1 MEALLI
7 IPVIIVLA
15 IILRLIAGGMDHD
28 RVDRYISERSGK
40 VIEKSW
46 DPFGKG
52 WFGDKDNRIYQIKY
66 EDADG
71 KIHQATCKTS
81 LLSGVYLTE
90 DRIVGTPGVHE
101 HDSVTNDLLEENR
114 RLRQEIEALK
124 KNRKEC

>member
-1 MEALLI
+1 MEVLLI
-7 IPVIIVLA
+7 IPVIIILA
-15 IILRLIAGGMDHD
+15 IVIRLFAGGMDHD
-28 RVDRYISERSGK
+28 RVDQYISKRGGK

-46 DPFGKG
+46 NPFGKG

-90 DRIVGTPGVHE
+90 DRIVGQSREHE
-101 HDSVTNDLLEENR
+101 HDSINNHLLEENR

-124 KNRKEC
+124 NNRKEY